1 MRSGVFQTKEI
12 IEKFNTRYGIGL
24 TTLETRCGGFK
35 VRDVYSIQAAGVNP
49 YNNSFEMLTQDLKK
63 LKRQGYRVILV
74 SGSRTRAKRLAED
87 LRDYDLSSFYSED
100 MVRTV
105 RPGEIM
111 VVYGCV
117 AEGYEYPMLK
127 FMVISESDIF
137 GKRKKK
143 RRRKVYEG
151 QKIQE
156 FAELKPGDYVV
167 HENHGLG
174 VYQGIEKV
182 EVDKVTRGLYE
193 NFLCRRRN
201 PLYSCNADG
210 SDPEICRGRCETAK
224 AE

>member
-1 MRSGVFQTKEI
+1 MTEEADEIRVFQTKEI

-137 GKRKKK
+137 
-143 RRRKVYEG
+143 
-151 QKIQE
+151 
-156 FAELKPGDYVV
+156 
-167 HENHGLG
+167 
-174 VYQGIEKV
+174 
-182 EVDKVTRGLYE
+182 
-193 NFLCRRRN
+193 
-201 PLYSCNADG
+201 
-210 SDPEICRGRCETAK
+210 
-224 AE
+224 